1 MNPFRTISSLLLAL
15 LVLASSTS
23 FVVGVHLCG
32 GRVDNVAFLEKASPC
47 PMEQQQPPCHRTH
60 SSCCDD
66 ALIVHDAQE
75 LKNDI
80 THFDYT
86 AHPVPFVPQYPI
98 LIAEIIPST
107 TDATAASFRLYDP
120 PPLHDDDRPAT
131 LQVFLI

>member
-1 MNPFRTISSLLLAL
+1 MKLLRTISSLLLTV

-23 FVVGVHLCG
+23 FVVGIHLCG

-47 PMEQQQPPCHRTH
+47 PMEQKLPPCHRADA
-60 SSCCDD
+60 SCCDD

-86 AHPVPFVPQYPI
+86 AHPVPFVPQYSI
-98 LIAEIIPST
+98 LIAEIIPAT

-120 PPLHDDDRPAT
+120 PPLHHDDRPAT
-131 LQVFLI
+131 LQVFRI